1 MEIYVKN
8 KTSVLIDK
16 ENRFIYEVVKCI
28 YYKNIYSV
36 VDNKLYY
43 SEKEIKSIKDS
54 VFVSPNIEITCKLFA
69 APKDWIINNG
79 FIIWTKPEKKKRNGK
94 QKEVLN

>member
-8 KTSVLIDK
+8 KESVLIDK
-16 ENRFIYEVVKCI
+16 ENRFIYEVIKCI

-36 VDNKLYY
+36 LDNKLYY

-54 VFVSPNIEITCKLFA
+54 VFISPNIEITCKIFA

-79 FIIWTKPEKKKRNGK
+79 FILWIKPEKKKRNGK
-94 QKEVLN
+94 QKEVSN

>member
-8 KTSVLIDK
+8 KVSVLIDK
-16 ENRFIYEVVKCI
+16 ENRFVYEVTKSV
-28 YYKNIYSV
+28 YFKNVYSM

-43 SEKEIKSIKDS
+43 SAKEIKSVKDS
-54 VFVSPNIEITCKLFA
+54 VFVSPNIEIACKLFA

-79 FIIWTKPEKKKRNGK
+79 FVIWTKPEKKKRNGK
-94 QKEVLN
+94 QKEVSN